1 VNQLEVV
8 ADRIQA
14 DAGGI
19 SRWADR
25 RFGLSERLAVIARSK
40 APTDTSG
47 AAVAEVATGAGSAA
61 TRSRAVLE
69 NSA

>member
-1 VNQLEVV
+1 MDRVEVV
-8 ADRIQA
+8 ADRMPA
-14 DAGGI
+14 DAGGV

-40 APTDTSG
+40 DRTPAVG
-47 AAVAEVATGAGSAA
+47 AAGAEVATGAGSAA
-61 TRSRAVLE
+61 TRSRAVRE